1 MRPVSI
7 TTVTIGS
14 PLADKAPAI
23 ASASVA
29 FLVVKTDLPS

>member
-7 TTVTIGS
+7 TTVTIGN
-14 PLADKAPAI
+14 PLADNASVI